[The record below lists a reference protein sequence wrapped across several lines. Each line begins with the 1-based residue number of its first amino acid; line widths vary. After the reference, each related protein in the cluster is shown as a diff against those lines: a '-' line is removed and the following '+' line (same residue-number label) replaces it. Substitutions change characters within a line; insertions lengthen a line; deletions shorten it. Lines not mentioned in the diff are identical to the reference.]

1 MFWRTSGIR
10 ITLSIMAL
18 FVLASTIVVSAI
30 YWQTHDILTRRN
42 IASVIAETRSLSEI
56 VGRDGTI
63 ALLATLRARRAQSES
78 MLYGLADPQGQPV
91 WLGGLARWPAVLARD
106 NKTGVFD
113 YRPERIGDV
122 ATPSRSQSGAS
133 NLAIGATLRLP
144 DGARLLVAR
153 DVTEQRDLANVMR
166 GWFLGGMAFL
176 AAVAVAAGWGINHL
190 LMSRLN
196 TMTRTAN
203 GIMAGD
209 LSQRVPLSENNDE
222 FDALAVHLNRMLDRI
237 DSLMQ
242 GLREVSDNI
251 AHDLKTP
258 LNRLR
263 IRAEEALRDP
273 RGDAACR
280 EGLETTLAEA
290 DELIRT
296 FNALLR
302 VARLEAG
309 TLGGNLETFDITALI
324 RDLAEF
330 YEPVAEE
337 ASASLTV
344 VADAPLQLNADRTL
358 ISQALTNLVENAL
371 KYGLD
376 EATKADHRAI
386 ELGMRRTD
394 RGVELWVAD
403 HGSGILQAEHGR
415 VLKRFVR
422 LDAARSKPGTGLGLS
437 LVAAVVRQ
445 HGGTIELADNQ
456 PGLKVILHLPVERL
470 SDHVVT
476 SNAVAVGPGAK
487 GSPAQICGDTTAAE
501 T

>member
-10 ITLSIMAL
+10 ITMSIMAL

-30 YWQTHDILTRRN
+30 YWQTHDILTRSN
-42 IASVIAETRSLSEI
+42 ISSVIAETQSLSEV

-78 MLYGLADPQGQPV
+78 MLYGLSDPQGRPI
-91 WLGGLARWPAVLARD
+91 WLGGLTRWPAALTRD

-113 YRPERIGDV
+113 YRPTRLGEFRP
-122 ATPSRSQSGAS
+122 PSQPAH
-133 NLAIGATLRLP
+133 LAIGATLRLP
-144 DGARLLVAR
+144 DGGRLLVAR
-153 DVTEQRDLANVMR
+153 DVTQQRDLANVMR
-166 GWFLGGMAFL
+166 GWFIGGMAFL

-196 TMTRTAN
+196 AMTQTAN

-209 LSQRVPLSENNDE
+209 LSQRVPLSQNNDE
-222 FDALAVHLNRMLDRI
+222 FDALAAHLNRMLDRI

-309 TLGGNLETFDITALI
+309 TLGGNLETFDVAALM
-324 RDLAEF
+324 RDLGEF
-330 YEPVAEE
+330 YEPLVEE
-337 ASASLTV
+337 AAARIV
-344 VADAPLQLNADRTL
+344 VAAEAPLQLHADRTL

-371 KYGLD
+371 KYGLNETPP
-376 EATKADHRAI
+376 EARRVI
-386 ELGMRRTD
+386 ELGVRQD
-394 RGVELWVAD
+394 DQGAVLWVAD
-403 HGSGILQAEHGR
+403 RGSGIDPADRER

-422 LDAARSKPGTGLGLS
+422 LDRARTQPGTGLGLS
-437 LVAAVVRQ
+437 LAAAVVRQ
-445 HGGTIELADNQ
+445 HGGHIELVDNR
-456 PGLKVILHLPVERL
+456 PGLKVVLHLPMERL
-470 SDHVVT
+470 RDPVVSLHTAT
-476 SNAVAVGPGAK
+476 SATKAAGPAVR
-487 GSPAQICGDTTAAE
+487 GDTTTAE

>member
-10 ITLSIMAL
+10 ITMSIMAL

-30 YWQTHDILTRRN
+30 YWQTHDILTQRN
-42 IASVIAETRSLSEI
+42 ISSVIAETQSLSEV
-56 VGRDGTI
+56 VGRDGTV

-78 MLYGLADPQGQPV
+78 MLYGLSDPQGQPV
-91 WLGGLARWPAVLARD
+91 WLGGLKRWPAALTHD

-113 YRPERIGDV
+113 YRPTRLGE
-122 ATPSRSQSGAS
+122 ATATSQSGH
-133 NLAIGATLRLP
+133 LAIGATLRLP
-144 DGARLLVAR
+144 DGGRLLVAR
-153 DVTEQRDLANVMR
+153 DVTQQRDLANVIR
-166 GWFLGGMAFL
+166 GWFIAGMAFL

-196 TMTRTAN
+196 AMTQTAN
-203 GIMAGD
+203 SIMAGD
-209 LSQRVPLSENNDE
+209 LSQRVPLSQNNDE
-222 FDALAVHLNRMLDRI
+222 FDALAAHLNRMLDRI

-290 DELIRT
+290 DDLIRT

-309 TLGGNLETFDITALI
+309 TLGDNLETFDVTALMHG
-324 RDLAEF
+324 LGEF
-330 YEPVAEE
+330 YEPLVEE
-337 ASASLTV
+337 AGASIV
-344 VADAPLQLNADRTL
+344 VAADKPLQLHADRTL

-376 EATKADHRAI
+376 AGAAKDRRMI
-386 ELGMRRTD
+386 ELGVRRD
-394 RGVELWVAD
+394 VQGAALWVAD
-403 HGSGILQAEHGR
+403 RGSGIAPDDRGR

-422 LDAARSKPGTGLGLS
+422 LDTARTEPGTGLGLS
-437 LVAAVVRQ
+437 LAAAVVRQ
-445 HGGTIELADNQ
+445 HGGRIDLVDNQ
-456 PGLKVILHLPVERL
+456 PGLKVVLHLPMERL
-470 SDHVVT
+470 REPVV
-476 SNAVAVGPGAK
+476 S
-487 GSPAQICGDTTAAE
+487 SPAKAAGQAARGDTTAAE

>member
-10 ITLSIMAL
+10 ITLTIMAL
-18 FVLASTIVVSAI
+18 FVLASTLVVSAI
-30 YWQTHDILTRRN
+30 YWQTRDILTSRN
-42 IASVIAETRSLSEI
+42 VSSVLAETRALSEI
-56 VGRDGTI
+56 AVREGSTS
-63 ALLATLRARRAQSES
+63 LLAALRSRRSQAPN
-78 MLYGLADPQGQPV
+78 MIYGLANAHGQTV
-91 WLGGLARWPAVLARD
+91 WLGGVPSWPDALARD

-113 YRPERIGDV
+113 FRRPQTDAV
-122 ATPSRSQSGAS
+122 AEPAPATTGGSS
-133 NLAIGATLRLP
+133 LAIGATLRLP
-144 DGARLLVAR
+144 DGTRLLVAR
-153 DVTEQRDLANVMR
+153 DVTEQRDLANVIR
-166 GWFLGGMAFL
+166 NWFLIGMALL

-190 LMSRLN
+190 LMARLN
-196 TMTRTAN
+196 AMTRTAD
-203 GIMAGD
+203 GIMTGD
-209 LSQRVPLSENNDE
+209 LSQRIPLSPNDDE
-222 FDALAVHLNRMLDRI
+222 FDALAVHLNRMLERI
-237 DSLMQ
+237 DNLMQ

-280 EGLETTLAEA
+280 EGLETTLIEA

-309 TLGGNLETFDITALI
+309 TLGDNLETFDMAALI
-324 RDLAEF
+324 HDLAEF
-330 YEPVAEE
+330 YEPVVEE
-337 ASASLTV
+337 ASASLNV
-344 VADAPLQLNADRTL
+344 LAEAPLLLNADRQL

-376 EATKADHRAI
+376 DTLPAARRAI
-386 ELGMRRTD
+386 ELGVRRTKE
-394 RGVELWVAD
+394 GAEVWVAD
-403 HGSGILQAEHGR
+403 LGLGVPQADFGR

-445 HGGTIELADNQ
+445 HGGTVELTDNQ
-456 PGLKVILHLPVERL
+456 PGLKVVLHLPVERL
-470 SDHVVT
+470 TERVIASRETTPSVTTAAPPEHV
-476 SNAVAVGPGAK
+476 PRK
-487 GSPAQICGDTTAAE
+487 TTAAE
-501 T
+501 I